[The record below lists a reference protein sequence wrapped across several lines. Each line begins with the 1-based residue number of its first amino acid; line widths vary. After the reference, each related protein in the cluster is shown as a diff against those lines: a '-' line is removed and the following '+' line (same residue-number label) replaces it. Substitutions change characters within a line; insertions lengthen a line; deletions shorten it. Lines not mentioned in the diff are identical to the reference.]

1 MTSAPL
7 SVRSPLLIETP
18 SLFGRWQRVVQRFE
32 AWAQNR
38 PAARAGRAYRT
49 LSALSD
55 AELADRGIARGDLAL
70 LCFGHLLYG

>member
-7 SVRSPLLIETP
+7 SVRSYFMIETP
-18 SLFGRWQRVVQRFE
+18 SVSGRWQRFIQRFE

-55 AELADRGIARGDLAL
+55 AELAERGIAREDLAL